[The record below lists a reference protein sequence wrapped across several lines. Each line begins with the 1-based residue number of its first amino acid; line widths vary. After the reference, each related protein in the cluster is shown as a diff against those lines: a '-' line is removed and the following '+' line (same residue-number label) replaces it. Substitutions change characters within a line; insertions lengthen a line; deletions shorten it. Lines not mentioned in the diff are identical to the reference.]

1 MRTMSLGF
9 RVLIAL
15 VWLVPWG
22 TARGQEAIEKEIRL
36 QPRAGPPPLIGTR
49 LMTPLPERVPGNA
62 ALTLLRM
69 SHERTNWINLALPK
83 LTWEFVA
90 RDYNDPELLAFP
102 YDAFAEE
109 IILAGNMNHADWGY
123 PLNSPRPYEILMPD
137 AQMMRHFLG
146 AGMTVW
152 IKQQIAKGD
161 LDAAMRGIRAQ
172 LNCARHI
179 SSTPIVVSHMIGSVV
194 ANQAVDNLELLSQ
207 HPENT
212 ENYYWACSVLP
223 RSLADVSAA
232 AEWDGYAS
240 SQMLPSLSDPWPA
253 VGSEQWQTVAREF
266 VESMEQYIVP
276 PGDTPYSVDE
286 VESISGKLDEIA
298 SRYLAAELSWTQGE
312 LKQASRE
319 ERIMRWLLMQRRWF
333 DLQAERMAA
342 MTPVEALAIH
352 GEMQA
357 TSDSI
362 MQQSGLRHNP
372 FFWASSAIL
381 GSHRFQRRVRFMQ
394 AIEAIRDHVA
404 THEGAFPENL
414 EQLRWSAP
422 TDPLTESPFVYEKS
436 DGGAWL
442 SYPGLPGDAAPRK
455 YRLVVAER

>member
-1 MRTMSLGF
+1 
-9 RVLIAL
+9 
-15 VWLVPWG
+15 
-22 TARGQEAIEKEIRL
+22 
-36 QPRAGPPPLIGTR
+36 
-49 LMTPLPERVPGNA
+49 
-62 ALTLLRM
+62 
-69 SHERTNWINLALPK
+69 
-83 LTWEFVA
+83 
-90 RDYNDPELLAFP
+90 
-102 YDAFAEE
+102 
-109 IILAGNMNHADWGY
+109 
-123 PLNSPRPYEILMPD
+123 
-137 AQMMRHFLG
+137 
-146 AGMTVW
+146 
-152 IKQQIAKGD
+152 
-161 LDAAMRGIRAQ
+161 
-172 LNCARHI
+172 
-179 SSTPIVVSHMIGSVV
+179 
-194 ANQAVDNLELLSQ
+194 
-207 HPENT
+207 
-212 ENYYWACSVLP
+212 
-223 RSLADVSAA
+223 
-232 AEWDGYAS
+232 
-240 SQMLPSLSDPWPA
+240 
-253 VGSEQWQTVAREF
+253 
-266 VESMEQYIVP
+266 MEQYIVP

-357 TSDSI
+357 TSDAI